1 MKFTSK
7 RFKKPT
13 LLSVA
18 VYIFML
24 TLVAKGFFLFANQ
37 HPSKEK
43 LLYAQGIVREAR
55 LGGDGKSTSFLI
67 ESDKGTYRYIP
78 ACEDDNIPCRARTL
92 RTEQNRLWFENTRTV
107 DRPISMRDTAPTTS
121 ACLLRMPGSRPLPR
135 LLKVHQLFVFHAF
148 LQDVLR
154 CVPGAILYFAEI
166 PGVTFSAGKIAP
178 RLVYGKIIFRP

>member
-37 HPSKEK
+37 HPSKEN
-43 LLYAQGIVREAR
+43 LLYVQGIVREVR

-67 ESDKGTYRYIP
+67 ESDKGTYR
-78 ACEDDNIPCRARTL
+78 
-92 RTEQNRLWFENTRTV
+92 
-107 DRPISMRDTAPTTS
+107 
-121 ACLLRMPGSRPLPR
+121 
-135 LLKVHQLFVFHAF
+135 
-148 LQDVLR
+148 
-154 CVPGAILYFAEI
+154 
-166 PGVTFSAGKIAP
+166 FSSY
-178 RLVYGKIIFRP
+178 YGKIWPGMELINPGDPVEALAERDNLNKNELISGKKYYIWELIHNSQVIMAYDDVRDLVEGTEKTVNKYVNVILIASAVFLIVVYIRKSSILREK

>member
-24 TLVAKGFFLFANQ
+24 TLVAKGFFLFAIQ

-43 LLYAQGIVREAR
+43 LLYVQGIVREVR

-67 ESDKGTYRYIP
+67 ESDKGTYRYSSYYGKVWPGMELIQP
-78 ACEDDNIPCRARTL
+78 GDRVQVLVERDNLNKNELISGKKYYIWELIHNSQVIMAYDDVRDL
-92 RTEQNRLWFENTRTV
+92 VEGTEKTV
-107 DRPISMRDTAPTTS
+107 N
-121 ACLLRMPGSRPLPR
+121 
-135 LLKVHQLFVFHAF
+135 KYVN
-148 LQDVLR
+148 
-154 CVPGAILYFAEI
+154 AILIA
-166 PGVTFSAGKIAP
+166 SAVFLIVAYIRKSSIL
-178 RLVYGKIIFRP
+178 REK

>member
-24 TLVAKGFFLFANQ
+24 TLVAKGFFLFAIQ

-43 LLYAQGIVREAR
+43 LLYVQGIVREVR

-67 ESDKGTYRYIP
+67 ESDKGTYR
-78 ACEDDNIPCRARTL
+78 
-92 RTEQNRLWFENTRTV
+92 
-107 DRPISMRDTAPTTS
+107 
-121 ACLLRMPGSRPLPR
+121 
-135 LLKVHQLFVFHAF
+135 
-148 LQDVLR
+148 
-154 CVPGAILYFAEI
+154 
-166 PGVTFSAGKIAP
+166 FSSY
-178 RLVYGKIIFRP
+178 YGKVWPGMGLINPGDPVEALAERDNLNKNELMTGKKYYIWELIHNDQVVVAYDDVRDLVEGTETTVNKYVNGILIASAIFLIFAYIRKSSILREK

>member
-24 TLVAKGFFLFANQ
+24 TLVAKGFFLFAIQ

-43 LLYAQGIVREAR
+43 LLYVQGIVREVR

-67 ESDKGTYRYIP
+67 ESDKGTYR
-78 ACEDDNIPCRARTL
+78 
-92 RTEQNRLWFENTRTV
+92 
-107 DRPISMRDTAPTTS
+107 
-121 ACLLRMPGSRPLPR
+121 
-135 LLKVHQLFVFHAF
+135 
-148 LQDVLR
+148 
-154 CVPGAILYFAEI
+154 
-166 PGVTFSAGKIAP
+166 FSSY
-178 RLVYGKIIFRP
+178 YGKVWPGMELINPGDPIEALAERDNLNKNELISGKKYYIWELIHNSQVIMAYDDVRDLVEGTEKTVNKYVNVILLASAVFLIVAYIRKSSILSEK

>member
-24 TLVAKGFFLFANQ
+24 PLVAKGFFLFANK

-43 LLYAQGIVREAR
+43 LLYVQGIVREMR

-67 ESDKGTYRYIP
+67 ESDKGTYRY
-78 ACEDDNIPCRARTL
+78 
-92 RTEQNRLWFENTRTV
+92 
-107 DRPISMRDTAPTTS
+107 SS
-121 ACLLRMPGSRPLPR
+121 
-135 LLKVHQLFVFHAF
+135 
-148 LQDVLR
+148 
-154 CVPGAILYFAEI
+154 Y
-166 PGVTFSAGKIAP
+166 
-178 RLVYGKIIFRP
+178 YGKVWPGMELIQPEDRVQVLVERDKLNKNELITGKKYYIWELIHNDQVVVAYDDVRALVEGTETTVNEYVNGILIASAVFLIIVYIRKSSILREK